1 MSELLPVVP
10 DRRAP
15 IALDTLEQ
23 IERDVADAV
32 ATIDDAD
39 VLDEW
44 RARAAALEVYL
55 RNRNLQGPMLGA
67 QRRVEGQLGQL
78 LGEPQQGHRSDL
90 QPLPRVEE
98 VVGRLADRHEF
109 RLLARALRGEIE
121 ISSDEWRQSRR
132 ALVVLIRKR
141 LGYPEPELPA
151 GRFRCLVIDP
161 PWPVERV
168 EQQRRPLQQAELDY
182 PTMTLDAIDDRV
194 GAAVAAKADPDGC
207 HVYLWTTHRFL
218 PRALAMYERW
228 GGRYQ
233 CLLTWVKPTGVSPFS
248 WMYDTEHVI
257 FGRVGALPLTQMGL
271 RLSIVAPA
279 TRGHSVKPD
288 AFYERVIAASP
299 GPRLEMF
306 ARQQRAGFEVWG
318 NEVAA

>member
-1 MSELLPVVP
+1 LSLLPAIP
-10 DRRAP
+10 DRGAP
-15 IALDTLEQ
+15 FALEQLEQ
-23 IERDVADAV
+23 IETDIVEAL
-32 ATIDDAD
+32 ATIEDP
-39 VLDEW
+39 VLLDEW
-44 RARAAALEVYL
+44 RAQAAALEVYL

-67 QRRVEGQLGQL
+67 QRRVEGRIGQL
-78 LGEPQQGHRSDL
+78 LKPYS
-90 QPLPRVEE
+90 RV
-98 VVGRLADRHEF
+98 GIPIHDPARADF
-109 RLLARALRGEIE
+109 RLLACALSGEVDLGPE
-121 ISSDEWRQSRR
+121 EWRQSRR
-132 ALVVLIRKR
+132 ATVALVRKR
-141 LGYPEPELPA
+141 LGYPEPELPP
-151 GRFRCLVIDP
+151 GQYRCIVIDP

-182 PTMTLDAIDDRV
+182 PTMPFDEIDTLV
-194 GAAVAAKADPDGC
+194 GAAVAEKADPDGC

-218 PRALAMYERW
+218 PRALEMYAGW
-228 GGRYQ
+228 GARYQ

-257 FGRVGALPLTQMGL
+257 FGRVGALALERMGL

-288 AFYERVIAASP
+288 LFYERVMAASP

-306 ARQQRAGFEVWG
+306 ARSDRDGFVPWG